1 MYTFEEKNRIIIQ
14 IASASNFEKDKDL
27 FFKHCSKP
35 KLEKDINRANEFT
48 FAKVDAQM
56 LNELLNYLTL
66 EEILANREGELKS
79 HNKKKQSTSKSKKK
93 ANSSKGGKRTREN
106 KSKPGMVETI
116 PLVETDKKKEP
127 SEKSSPE

>member
-14 IASASNFEKDKDL
+14 IASTSDFEKDKDL

-35 KLEKDINRANEFT
+35 KLEKDIQRANEFT

-56 LNELLNYLTL
+56 LNELLNHLTL
-66 EEILANREGELKS
+66 EEILANRVGEVKAS
-79 HNKKKQSTSKSKKK
+79 NKKKRSTSSKKK
-93 ANSSKGGKRTREN
+93 GNGSKGNKRVREN
-106 KSKPGMVETI
+106 KSKPETI
-116 PLVETDKKKEP
+116 ETIVPVESDKKKEP